1 MNKLRKIISNAWD
14 VILAFA
20 LLIISYSEGEEETQ
34 EFAPEE
40 KTPQKAPILT
50 RTLNYTRKPL
60 TPSAKYPRTSAKGK
74 T

>member
-14 VILAFA
+14 VILAFV

-40 KTPQKAPILT
+40 KT
-50 RTLNYTRKPL
+50 R
-60 TPSAKYPRTSAKGK
+60 
-74 T
+74 